1 MSRRNQ
7 RNAGEKP
14 LRATERKFT
23 FRMQKKLVVL
33 FVFVLLAFLGLSIRL
48 FMINRENGEVY
59 KRQVL
64 SQQSY
69 DSKTLPYKRGDIIDA
84 NGSILATSEKVYN
97 VILDVVALNEKK
109 DYLNP
114 TISALKS
121 CFSIDENEV
130 RSYITSHP
138 NSRYKILVKQVSYED
153 RVAFETLQDDKEN
166 GGENIKGIW
175 FEDQYRRTYPN
186 GTLACDVIGFTLGDN
201 MGSYGLEEYYDDVLN
216 GMSGRE
222 YGYLNDDSNLER
234 TVKPA
239 VDGQTLVTTLDANVQ
254 AVAEK
259 YLKEFSDAH
268 LNEAREG
275 LGANNLGAI
284 VMEVDTGNILA
295 MASYPNFDLNNPKDI
310 SAYYTEE
317 QIAEMEEAGTLE
329 DTYNALWRNFCISDT
344 FEPGSTMKPF
354 TVAGA
359 LDCGAITGGET
370 YDCKGVLEVGGHKIH
385 CHNRYGDGL
394 LTVQQ
399 AVEQS
404 CNVALMH
411 IADAM
416 GAKQFTKYQHAFNF
430 GLKTNV
436 DLAGEARTENLI
448 YTADKMVPADLATNS
463 FGQSFNATMIQ
474 MAAGFCSLVNGGY
487 YYEPHMVSKILNADG
502 SVAKSISP
510 RVLKRTIS
518 SSVSDTIIQYCNGV
532 VTNGTGK
539 TARPAGY
546 AIGGK
551 TGTAQTLPRD
561 NGEYIVSF
569 MGYAPADN
577 PKILVYVV
585 VDRPNI
591 AHQDDAKCATKIV
604 RQIMTEVLP
613 YEGIFM
619 TEELSEQEQK
629 ELEELS
635 ANLTITYQQKLAE
648 MSVSGNDPV
657 VTTEENAGDTA
668 NPDAES
674 GATGEE
680 GQVTQKIW
688 ETFEKDPNTGNYID
702 PETGHQIDP
711 DTGDDLDGV
720 ETGQPQGE
728 STESPA
734 E

>member
-1 MSRRNQ
+1 MNRRNQ

-138 NSRYKILVKQVSYED
+138 NSRYKILVKQVSYEE

-216 GMSGRE
+216 GMCGRE

-394 LTVQQ
+394 
-399 AVEQS
+399 
-404 CNVALMH
+404 
-411 IADAM
+411 
-416 GAKQFTKYQHAFNF
+416 
-430 GLKTNV
+430 
-436 DLAGEARTENLI
+436 
-448 YTADKMVPADLATNS
+448 
-463 FGQSFNATMIQ
+463 
-474 MAAGFCSLVNGGY
+474 
-487 YYEPHMVSKILNADG
+487 
-502 SVAKSISP
+502 
-510 RVLKRTIS
+510 
-518 SSVSDTIIQYCNGV
+518 
-532 VTNGTGK
+532 
-539 TARPAGY
+539 
-546 AIGGK
+546 
-551 TGTAQTLPRD
+551 
-561 NGEYIVSF
+561 
-569 MGYAPADN
+569 
-577 PKILVYVV
+577 
-585 VDRPNI
+585 
-591 AHQDDAKCATKIV
+591 
-604 RQIMTEVLP
+604 
-613 YEGIFM
+613 
-619 TEELSEQEQK
+619 
-629 ELEELS
+629 
-635 ANLTITYQQKLAE
+635 
-648 MSVSGNDPV
+648 
-657 VTTEENAGDTA
+657 
-668 NPDAES
+668 
-674 GATGEE
+674 
-680 GQVTQKIW
+680 
-688 ETFEKDPNTGNYID
+688 
-702 PETGHQIDP
+702 
-711 DTGDDLDGV
+711 
-720 ETGQPQGE
+720 
-728 STESPA
+728 
-734 E
+734 